1 MLYVEP
7 DENDAHFYRNAQADE
22 LVYVSKGSGTLETLF
37 GDLPYQ
43 RGRLPRHPPRHPA
56 PLPAGSGGRADQAA
70 DHGKPRPRALAQALP
85 ERVRAAHRGRAVQ
98 RARHPPAR
106 PQLRTHDE
114 RGDFPILVKQYDG
127 LNEIIL
133 DHHPFDVVGWD
144 GYFYPW
150 AFNIHDFEPIVGRV
164 HQPPPVHQ
172 TFQGDGFVVCSFC
185 PRPYDFHPEAV
196 PAPYNHSNV
205 DSDEVLYYASSEF
218 MSRKGI
224 EFGSITH
231 HPDGIPHGPHPGRAE
246 ASIGAKYTEEL
257 AVMMDTLPPAQGG
270 QAGDRDRGPGLP
282 QVLARRAARA
292 VQSAYFMRPEVGEVR
307 EEMASWRS
315 EDLTGADPPL
325 WIPVPERIARANLTA
340 FMKHMHK
347 EAPGRSRAGRRFRLS
362 LSLVGGAAGGVLAR
376 GLALLRRRSPRS
388 ARRLDPWD
396 QVVIGLDRM
405 APPDPV
411 LGPRWFPGARLNFAE
426 NLLRYQRRP
435 RPRWCSGTS
444 GAGSGS

>member
-1 MLYVEP
+1 M
-7 DENDAHFYRNAQADE
+7 
-22 LVYVSKGSGTLETLF
+22 
-37 GDLPYQ
+37 
-43 RGRLPRHPPRHPA
+43 
-56 PLPAGSGGRADQAA
+56 
-70 DHGKPRPRALAQALP
+70 
-85 ERVRAAHRGRAVQ
+85 
-98 RARHPPAR
+98 
-106 PQLRTHDE
+106 RTHDE

-150 AFNIHDFEPIVGRV
+150 AFNINDFEPIVGRV

-257 AVMMDTLPPAQGG
+257 AVMMDTFRPLKVAKPALAIEDPNYHKSWLDAQHAQFNPP
-270 QAGDRDRGPGLP
+270 
-282 QVLARRAARA
+282 
-292 VQSAYFMRPEVGEVR
+292 
-307 EEMASWRS
+307 
-315 EDLTGADPPL
+315 
-325 WIPVPERIARANLTA
+325 
-340 FMKHMHK
+340 
-347 EAPGRSRAGRRFRLS
+347 
-362 LSLVGGAAGGVLAR
+362 
-376 GLALLRRRSPRS
+376 
-388 ARRLDPWD
+388 
-396 QVVIGLDRM
+396 
-405 APPDPV
+405 
-411 LGPRWFPGARLNFAE
+411 
-426 NLLRYQRRP
+426 
-435 RPRWCSGTS
+435 TS
-444 GAGSGS
+444 